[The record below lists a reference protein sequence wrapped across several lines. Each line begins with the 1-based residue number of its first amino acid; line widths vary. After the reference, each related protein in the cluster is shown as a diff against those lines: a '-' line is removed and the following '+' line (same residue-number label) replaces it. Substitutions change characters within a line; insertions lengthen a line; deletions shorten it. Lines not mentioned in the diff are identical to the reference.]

1 MGKKIWILYLLTS
14 FSLLTAQSQR
24 FKLGIENISS
34 KEFKMLKS
42 GPIGLIANQT
52 SITSQGKPSV
62 DVLRDG
68 GCTVAYLFAPEHGV
82 KGVVAAEKE
91 IHNATDEARN
101 IPIISLYGP
110 GAENRLQDALQNI
123 STLCYD
129 IQDSGMRYFTYISTL
144 FRAMEQAVKYQK
156 KFVVFDRPNPLG
168 GSMEG
173 PLVEDE
179 LLSFI
184 SIAPIPLRHGMT
196 VGELA
201 RFFNNSIFDNK
212 LDLHVVQMKNYHRD
226 KPFLLSTFL
235 SPNIQTTRACKGYSF
250 LGLLGEVR
258 PFDVCVGSEC
268 AFQCMMLPKSTAL
281 PENFWQTVAV
291 QLSEHGISAQPFERM
306 SERKKMHMVGLKI
319 IHDEDAIKAF
329 PAFLT
334 AMHAAHNA
342 GVKLSFSPSFDKAAG
357 ASWVRTSIIK
367 KIAIHELLQKSR
379 NDLRNFR
386 KNAQRAFLYKPFPRV
401 V

>member
-1 MGKKIWILYLLTS
+1 MGKKSIVLCLLGS
-14 FSLLTAQSQR
+14 FSLISAQSER

-34 KEFKMLKS
+34 KEFRLLKS

-52 SITSQGKPSV
+52 SITGRGKPSV
-62 DVLRDG
+62 DLLVDA
-68 GCTVAYLFAPEHGV
+68 GCSVAYLFAPEHGA
-82 KGVVAAEKE
+82 KGVVAAEKA
-91 IHNATDEARN
+91 IDNAVDEVHN

-110 GAENRLQDALQNI
+110 GAENRLQDALQHI
-123 STLCYD
+123 TIICYD

-144 FRAMEQAVKYQK
+144 FRAMEQAVKHRK

-201 RFFNNSIFDNK
+201 RFFNQSIFDNK
-212 LDLHVVQMKNYHRD
+212 LDLHVVPMKNYHRD

-258 PFDVCVGSEC
+258 PFDVCVGSDD
-268 AFQCMMLPKSTAL
+268 AFQCMMLPKNTAL
-281 PENFWQTVAV
+281 PENFWQNVAE
-291 QLSEHGISAQPFERM
+291 QLSEHGIYAEPFERM
-306 SERKKMHMVGLKI
+306 SERKKVRMVGLKI
-319 IHDEDAIKAF
+319 IHDEDAIQAF

-342 GVKLSFSPSFDKAAG
+342 GVKISFSPSFDKAAG

-367 KIAIHELLQKSR
+367 KVAIQELLQKSR
-379 NDLRNFR
+379 NDLKTFR
-386 KNAQRAFLYKPFPRV
+386 KYAQRSFLYKPFPRIV
-401 V
+401 